1 MRKKSITAISI
12 GVALVGVTS
21 LVSADQVTSWNF
33 EAYGG
38 FSKLD
43 VGFPNPG
50 YNVLLTPLPPPDH
63 QDMGSFRWSVSTLP
77 SLLGINQKEPLTHGQ
92 TWKAP
97 GRYYGQKKPV
107 QPGISSIHGEIIG
120 EIVTD
125 DNGGDD
131 GIRGEVIGWIT
142 HYNKPIP
149 EKFDSARVGVNYH
162 LRLFDPNTDALAWDS
177 DEMFFLIDMWET
189 HNTPVEACC
198 PDGNE
203 NGTHPNQNGCADR
216 FRVGVLA
223 DFDGDGDIDVDD
235 LLMAPVGSCFDEV
248 VGSFSYMGVNYNIS
262 LTGFWETGEE
272 GPVLIGEGWSPEFE
286 FTHFEIRAE
295 VRVATPGATNTRT
308 AVSCTKKAGSTS
320 CQGD

>member
-1 MRKKSITAISI
+1 MRKKLILAISI
-12 GVALVGVTS
+12 GVALLGATS
-21 LVSADQVTSWNF
+21 LVNAYTVPSWDF

-50 YNVLLTPLPPPDH
+50 YNVLLTPLPPRDH

-107 QPGISSIHGEIIG
+107 QPGITSIHGETIG
-120 EIVTD
+120 EIITD
-125 DNGGDD
+125 DNGDD
-131 GIRGEVIGWIT
+131 DDIRGEVIGWAI

-149 EKFDSARVGVNYH
+149 ETFGEDPVARVGVNYH
-162 LRLFDPNTDALAWDS
+162 LRLFDPNTDTLAWDS
-177 DEMFFLIDMWET
+177 GEMFFLIDVWET
-189 HNTPVEACC
+189 HNTPVDDCC

-203 NGTHPNQNGCADR
+203 NATYPNQSGCADR

-223 DFDGDGDIDVDD
+223 DFNGNGDIDVDD
-235 LLMAPVGSCFDEV
+235 LLKADVGSCFNEV
-248 VGSFSYMGVNYNIS
+248 VGSFTYMDVDYNVS

-272 GPVLIGEGWSPEFE
+272 GAELIGEGWSPEYE
-286 FTHFEIRAE
+286 FTHFEVRAE
-295 VRVATPGATNTRT
+295 VRVAPQVPG
-308 AVSCTKKAGSTS
+308 
-320 CQGD
+320 